1 MKNSDNYFKKLIN
14 DNLFC
19 QYYVTSFYNIYRYI
33 DILEILSSVDVQL
46 MDGLDLRTGNYI
58 DSNVSFSLLW
68 DNDDNVLQAIDKQS
82 A

>member
-19 QYYVTSFYNIYRYI
+19 QYYVASFYNIYRYI